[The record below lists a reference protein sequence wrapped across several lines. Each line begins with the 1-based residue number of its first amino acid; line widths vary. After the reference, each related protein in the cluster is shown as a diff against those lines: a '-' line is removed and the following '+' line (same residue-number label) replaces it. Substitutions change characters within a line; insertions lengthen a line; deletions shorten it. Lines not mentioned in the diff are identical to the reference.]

1 MDGHPRQ
8 DPAYGLLQKGPSV
21 QLDEGPFQLTGATSD
36 GPPLRYAARMRPT
49 AAQMAAS
56 LELEPH
62 PEGGYFLE
70 TYRAAQTLRTPRGER
85 PASTAILFL
94 VTAGSVSRLHRLT
107 SDELWVFQGGLPLEL
122 VTIAP
127 DGGLRRRVLGDLG
140 ESVNSPASE
149 RPPTQEA
156 LVGSPE
162 GALDWLPQALVPAGS
177 WQGARLAGG
186 PHLPASRAWALVSC
200 VVTPGFDFAD
210 FELADR
216 EELLAELPQH
226 AGLIRELT

>member
-1 MDGHPRQ
+1 
-8 DPAYGLLQKGPSV
+8 
-21 QLDEGPFQLTGATSD
+21 
-36 GPPLRYAARMRPT
+36 MRPT
-49 AAQMAAS
+49 VEQMAVS
-56 LELEPH
+56 LGLAPH
-62 PEGGYFLE
+62 PEGGYYLE

-94 VTAGSVSRLHRLT
+94 VTAESVSRLHRLS
-107 SDELWVFQGGLPLEL
+107 SDELWVYQGGLPLEL

-127 DGGLRRRVLGDLG
+127 DWDVQRRVLGDL
-140 ESVNSPASE
+140 EELVRSRDHE
-149 RPPTQEA
+149 RPPTEEFP
-156 LVGSPE
+156 VGLPR

-186 PHLPASRAWALVSC
+186 PHLPAQYAWALVSC

-216 EELLAELPQH
+216 DALLARLPQH
-226 AGLIRELT
+226 AELIAELT